1 MEISSPTDS
10 LKIVRE
16 GDVAI
21 LTLQKPFSLDSA
33 GKAALTDAVARLNST
48 QTPRVLILSA
58 NHPHAFLVNVAELA
72 DMSTI
77 EAQAFS
83 AAGHR
88 LAQTLEGAPY
98 PTIAAVEGP
107 TLGGGC
113 ELALACDL
121 TIAGEGASFGQIEAL
136 GGVMPGF
143 GGTWRLARRVGYQRA
158 LEMMFTAAIID
169 ASTALG
175 YGLVL
180 AVTPKG
186 QAINQ
191 AKTLASR
198 ITKTRS
204 ASISA
209 IKRTA
214 RLGWNLPP
222 EAIDAL
228 EEASFPALFGQE
240 QSARMHTYLKHQA
253 QQKTEA

>member
-1 MEISSPTDS
+1 MVVGSPSDFLTV
-10 LKIVRE
+10 IRE
-16 GDVAI
+16 GEVAI
-21 LTLQKPFSLDSA
+21 VALQRPFSLNSA
-33 GKAALTDAVARLNST
+33 GKTALTNAVAQLNST
-48 QTPRVLILSA
+48 QTPRALILSA
-58 NHPHAFLVNVAELA
+58 AHPQAFLVNVAELA
-72 DMSTI
+72 DMSAT
-77 EAQAFS
+77 EARAFS
-83 AAGHR
+83 SAGHR
-88 LAQTLEGAPY
+88 LAQVLEDAPY

-107 TLGGGC
+107 ALGGGC

-169 ASTALG
+169 AFTALG

-186 QAINQ
+186 EAVNQ
-191 AKTLASR
+191 AKALASR

-222 EAIDAL
+222 TAIDAL

-240 QSARMHTYLKHQA
+240 QSDRMHAYLKYQA
-253 QQKTEA
+253 QQTEA